1 MNSMRRTLPFLYYLA
16 YFGAAAFLQPFII
29 LFFQERGFTG
39 AQIGLLAGLTPLVT
53 LIGAPL
59 WTGLADARMRHR
71 LIMSLSILVCI
82 ITAAIFPF
90 ISTFALM
97 IPLVILYAL
106 FAASVNSFADSAT
119 MAMLGAEKQL
129 YGRVRLGGTIG
140 WGILAPVAGLIIDR
154 YGLRWAF
161 WGYAAIMLITLIICQ
176 KFTFGAPAES
186 GSLLRDVRQVL
197 TDRRW
202 GLFLALAFVGG
213 IAFTLVNSYLFPYLA
228 ELGISRST
236 MGVALFIATLSEM
249 PVLFFANYLLKRFT
263 ARGLFVLGILITG
276 VRLILYGAL
285 NFQTGILIF
294 QLLNGLTYPMV
305 WVAGVSYANELAPE
319 GMKATAQGLLGA
331 VVLGF
336 GAAAGGLVGGLMLGS
351 LHGQVTFLIIGG
363 FVLGAVGV
371 IMLVERV
378 TYLRQ
383 ARSLG

>member
-1 MNSMRRTLPFLYYLA
+1 MRRTLPFLYYLA

-29 LFFQERGFTG
+29 LYFQERGFSG

-71 LIMSLSILVCI
+71 LIMSLSIIVCVI
-82 ITAAIFPF
+82 AAAIFPF
-90 ISTFALM
+90 VGTFALM

-106 FAASVNSFADSAT
+106 FATSINSFADSAT
-119 MAMLGAEKQL
+119 MAMLGEQKQL

-140 WGILAPVAGLIIDR
+140 WGILAPLAGLIIDR
-154 YGLRWAF
+154 YGIRWAF
-161 WGYAAIMLITLIICQ
+161 WGYSAIMLITLIICQ
-176 KFTFGAPAES
+176 KFTFGKPAEP

-213 IAFTLVNSYLFPYLA
+213 IAFTVVNSYLFPYLE

-236 MGVALFIATLSEM
+236 MGVALLIATLSEL

-331 VVLGF
+331 MVLGF

-363 FVLGAVGV
+363 FVLGAVGL

-383 ARSLG
+383 ARSVG